1 MLLLES
7 RAKTKVANANAI
19 VAAAVKSL
27 GDAIRVPTTKT
38 IAIAQIISS
47 LGCKF
52 IFFSSSPEPPPA
64 FSPGPLPARRVVE
77 RAGSS
82 PIAG

>member
-38 IAIAQIISS
+38 IAIAQINSS

-52 IFFSSSPEPPPA
+52 T
-64 FSPGPLPARRVVE
+64 FSPFFRTAT
-77 RAGSS
+77 SF
-82 PIAG
+82 

>member
-1 MLLLES
+1 LLES

-38 IAIAQIISS
+38 IAIAQINSF

-52 IFFSSSPEPPPA
+52 IFSPHLQNRHQLLA
-64 FSPGPLPARRVVE
+64 LGLFLPG
-77 RAGSS
+77 G
-82 PIAG
+82 